1 MFDANRELAWS
12 VNNDELGG
20 IFNDVCGLQVL
31 KSGNILVSTC
41 AHHRPKP
48 HDLKASTILVYDST
62 IDLPTRTSI
71 VLELGT

>member
-41 AHHRPKP
+41 AHHTPKP
-48 HDLKASTILVYDST
+48 HDLNKVAR
-62 IDLPTRTSI
+62 PTYSYEYSARGPS
-71 VLELGT
+71 

>member
-41 AHHRPKP
+41 AHHTPKP
-48 HDLKASTILVYDST
+48 HFNLSPADLKVAI
-62 IDLPTRTSI
+62 I
-71 VLELGT
+71 

>member
-41 AHHRPKP
+41 ARTTAQS
-48 HDLKASTILVYDST
+48 LTIEPADQRVA
-62 IDLPTRTSI
+62 RR
-71 VLELGT
+71 VGW